1 MFNTGFIA
9 LTLKK
14 FQINVFASK
23 PKKVVGQNI
32 WALKIPP
39 ILLMK
44 LGEEEPWLSENE
56 SSRVGLLFIANFYI
70 SNPSKRLKE

>member
-39 ILLMK
+39 IIVDETRGGGVLALEK
-44 LGEEEPWLSENE
+44 
-56 SSRVGLLFIANFYI
+56 
-70 SNPSKRLKE
+70 